1 MIFNKKR
8 DSINM
13 AEDKKKSGLNLKALL
28 IGIPLFVIQVAAVY
42 YVTANILLS
51 RFENQAKGQNVSSAQ
66 HGESSESSNDEYDN
80 YSEANYDSSEEDDTE
95 YEEPSGGKVLGEHIY
110 SIDDIIV
117 NPSGT
122 DGKRL
127 LLTSVGL
134 DVSTEEQ
141 LQTLEKKEIL
151 VKDII
156 ISVLASKRLD
166 ELKDYNNKDS
176 LKVEISKEV
185 RRMVKSVRVNKVYFS
200 KYIIQ

>member
-1 MIFNKKR
+1 
-8 DSINM
+8 M

-42 YVTANILLS
+42 YITANILLS

-66 HGESSESSNDEYDN
+66 HEESGESSNNEYDN
-80 YSEANYDSSEEDDTE
+80 YSEDNYDSSEEDDAE

-185 RRMVKSVRVNKVYFS
+185 RRNVKSVRINKVYFS